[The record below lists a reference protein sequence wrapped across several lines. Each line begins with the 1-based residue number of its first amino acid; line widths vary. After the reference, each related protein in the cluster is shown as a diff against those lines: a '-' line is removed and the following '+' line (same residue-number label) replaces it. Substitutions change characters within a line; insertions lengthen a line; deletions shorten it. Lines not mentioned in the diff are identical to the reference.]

1 MLVEPFS
8 QNFGLSESHGHSTAA
23 KDNNDE
29 LSSFYG
35 DAGSKTGPSGCRV
48 AGFDADI
55 FFIL

>member
-35 DAGSKTGPSGCRV
+35 DAGSKARSSGCRV
-48 AGFDADI
+48 ARFDTNI